1 MKIVI
6 PDKVSKTADKL
17 FSREN
22 YLVVQEPGITIEEC
36 SDLSSDA
43 DSIIVRSYKLHDL
56 RFGENLKAIGRAGA
70 GVNNIPVD
78 ICTEK
83 GIAVFNT
90 PGANANGVKE
100 LVLCAMLLSSRKI
113 VDGINWTGSIKDSG
127 NEAPKLIEKNKKT
140 FSGTEIKGKM
150 LGVIGLGAIGMLVA
164 NDAAAL
170 GMNVSAY
177 TRNFTEDKLNR
188 LSGSVNKNEN
198 FEDVIASSDYLS
210 LHIAMTDSTRHMFD
224 RKLFGT
230 MKKGV
235 KIMNFARN
243 ELVNTK
249 DLLDAIE
256 SGIVDSYVTDFPNSD
271 LIDQEGVICI
281 PHLGASTAEA
291 EENCAVMI
299 AEQLIDYLKN
309 GNIKNSVNFPDCSLE
324 NKGKYRLT
332 ITLNNKLDPQEYY
345 STAIEKNI
353 SEIKGKKITSN
364 KLLSYVVIDSDEEM
378 DNESIGKIMNSDIVI
393 GFRILRY

>member
-6 PDKVSKTADKL
+6 PDSVSKTADEL

-22 YLVVQEPGITIEEC
+22 FTVVQKPGITIEEC
-36 SDLSSDA
+36 SDLGSDA

-78 ICTEK
+78 VCTER

-100 LVLCAMLLSSRKI
+100 LVFCGMLLSARKI
-113 VDGINWTGSIKDSG
+113 VDGVNWMGSIKDTGS
-127 NEAPKLIEKNKKT
+127 EAPKLIEKNKKR
-140 FSGTEIKGKM
+140 FKGTEIKGKM
-150 LGVIGLGAIGMLVA
+150 LGVVGLGAIGMLVA
-164 NDAAAL
+164 NDAAAF

-188 LSGSVNKNEN
+188 LSGSVNKIEN
-198 FEDVIASSDYLS
+198 FEEVIAISDYLS
-210 LHIAMTDSTRHMFD
+210 LHIALTDSTRHMFD
-224 RKLFGT
+224 SKLFGK

-235 KIMNFARN
+235 KIMNFARD

-271 LIDQEGVICI
+271 LINQEGVICI

-309 GNIKNSVNFPDCSLE
+309 GNIKNSVNFPGCSLE
-324 NKGKYRLT
+324 RSGKNRIIITAKNNEETSKNLESAIKNT
-332 ITLNNKLDPQEYY
+332 IP
-345 STAIEKNI
+345 NI
-353 SEIKGKKITSN
+353 SGTVNEFRGDISYTIIDCDEDVSDDNLDNLRTIKDVIKIR
-364 KLLSYVVIDSDEEM
+364 LL
-378 DNESIGKIMNSDIVI
+378 G
-393 GFRILRY
+393 